1 MLAGELLL
9 LQNAFKTDAKYRATH
24 NPWVATGAALDGNC
38 QCTRKANNHPTFEQT
53 NNLASDFLN
62 KISNFR
68 TMCNMLAGELLLLQ
82 NAFKTDAKYRA
93 THNPWVATG
102 AALDGN
108 CQCTRKANNHQS
120 KCLLKS

>member
-1 MLAGELLL
+1 MAD
-9 LQNAFKTDAKYRATH
+9 KI
-24 NPWVATGAALDGNC
+24 
-38 QCTRKANNHPTFEQT
+38 CTYQPKNLYIWCRTFGKK
-53 NNLASDFLN
+53 N
-62 KISNFR
+62 IR

>member
-38 QCTRKANNHPTFEQT
+38 H
-53 NNLASDFLN
+53 
-62 KISNFR
+62 
-68 TMCNMLAGELLLLQ
+68 
-82 NAFKTDAKYRA
+82 
-93 THNPWVATG
+93 
-102 AALDGN
+102 
-108 CQCTRKANNHQS
+108 CTRKANNHQS